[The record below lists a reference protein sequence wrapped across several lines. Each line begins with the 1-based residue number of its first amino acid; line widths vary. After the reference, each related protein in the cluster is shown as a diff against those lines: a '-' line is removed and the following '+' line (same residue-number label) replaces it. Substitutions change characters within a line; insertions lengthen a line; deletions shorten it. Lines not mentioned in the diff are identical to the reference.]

1 MLQKSMENKKQSN
14 KWNSVVNFILKS
26 EAPVAYYM
34 SVTQRLLE
42 IYLIMKNIILG
53 KFEMHLSG

>member
-42 IYLIMKNIILG
+42 IYLIMKNIILR